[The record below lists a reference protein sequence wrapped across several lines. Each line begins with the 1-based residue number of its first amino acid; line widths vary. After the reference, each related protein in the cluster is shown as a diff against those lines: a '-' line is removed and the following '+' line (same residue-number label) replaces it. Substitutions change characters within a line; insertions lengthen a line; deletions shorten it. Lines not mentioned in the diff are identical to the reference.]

1 MLPLPGGYEG
11 RKERAMKTLDISGIT
26 QMGCVVYASIK
37 VPEDYTMNQ
46 VVQAVKQAGYKEF
59 RLVDTMKRFVR
70 VY

>member
-1 MLPLPGGYEG
+1 
-11 RKERAMKTLDISGIT
+11 MKTLDISAIT

-59 RLVDTMKRFVR
+59 RLVDTMKRFVK